1 MITGG
6 VSGLTL
12 PAAEAAMKTYPVSGN
27 SMLFGAADAVDQ
39 AVQRITAK
47 GPLSDLAQA
56 AGERQASSEFWAI
69 GSGSAMGQ
77 QGVDAGVKRFSL
89 MVSVRNRLT
98 SDVAFEFNAPPSAK
112 TLSML
117 PGAEV
122 YGNVVHART
131 SIEASEVPQRFGE
144 IVASPMGER
153 LAILVEAARRLPARD
168 TTAPKQTKPVIFGL
182 EGGPKV
188 VGQDPN

>member
-1 MITGG
+1 
-6 VSGLTL
+6 V
-12 PAAEAAMKTYPVSGN
+12 PATEAGMKTYPVSGN
-27 SMLFGAADAVDQ
+27 SMLFGSADVVDQ

-112 TLSML
+112 TLEIL

-122 YGNVVHART
+122 FGNVVHAKM
-131 SIEASEVPQRFGE
+131 SMDASEAQQKFGE
-144 IVASPMGER
+144 IVASLAGER
-153 LAILVEAARRLPARD
+153 LAILVEAARHFPARD
-168 TTAPKQTKPVIFGL
+168 TAAPKQTKPVIFGL

-188 VGQDPN
+188 VGQPDK